1 MFVVFGRFSRQL
13 ILVISESQAAS
24 EILVCEGP
32 ILSARGLGF
41 EVGIGHHG
49 CSPLTIV
56 GHEALIPTLD
66 GVTHVHLQLRFRTLC
81 FLKIFLALLKQTKH
95 RKIQASPTQHG

>member
-1 MFVVFGRFSRQL
+1 M
-13 ILVISESQAAS
+13 ILVISESQAAN

-32 ILSARGLGF
+32 IFSARGLGF

-66 GVTHVHLQLRFRTLC
+66 GVTHVHLQLRFRTL
-81 FLKIFLALLKQTKH
+81 FFFKQSFGIYQQLLKQTKH
-95 RKIQASPTQHG
+95 RKILASPTQHG